1 MTSVS
6 KFLPQGQGLAAVLLK
21 RASAVTLDATQTAA
35 GQFQATD
42 SLGRLLN
49 VALPAGTALHE
60 GDVLVGEDGSLIR
73 VVAPHAPAPHVH
85 GPGCG
90 HEHHAPE
97 QAPGHV
103 HGPGCGHDHHHNN
116 SHSAAPAPAAARG
129 KPLGIAV
136 TAAPHVHGPG
146 CGHDHSHDH
155 AHDHHGHDH
164 SLDHKH

>member
-1 MTSVS
+1 MIPVS

-21 RASAVTLDATQTAA
+21 RASAVTLDAVQTAA
-35 GQFQATD
+35 GQFQAID
-42 SLGRLLN
+42 SLGRPLR
-49 VALPAGTALHE
+49 VALPTGTPLHD

-90 HEHHAPE
+90 HHDPAPV
-97 QAPGHV
+97 HV
-103 HGPGCGHDHHHNN
+103 HGPGCGHDHEHGHD
-116 SHSAAPAPAAARG
+116 HAPAARG

-146 CGHDHSHDH
+146 CGHDHDH
-155 AHDHHGHDH
+155 AHH
-164 SLDHKH
+164 DHKH

>member
-21 RASAVTLDATQTAA
+21 RASAVTLDAAQTAA

-42 SLGRLLN
+42 SLGRSLS
-49 VALPAGTALHE
+49 VALPAGTALHD

-90 HEHHAPE
+90 HDHGHHHHHHDHGHQHEPA
-97 QAPGHV
+97 HV
-103 HGPGCGHDHHHNN
+103 HGPGCGHDHA
-116 SHSAAPAPAAARG
+116 AAPAARG

-146 CGHDHSHDH
+146 CGHDHG
-155 AHDHHGHDH
+155 HDHHDH
-164 SLDHKH
+164 PHDHKH

>member
-1 MTSVS
+1 MTTVS

-21 RASAVTLDATQTAA
+21 RASAVTLDAGQTAA
-35 GQFQATD
+35 AQFQTTD
-42 SLGRLLN
+42 SLGRLLS
-49 VALPAGTALHE
+49 VALPAGTALHD

-90 HEHHAPE
+90 HEHHEHAHGHAP
-97 QAPGHV
+97 ASAHV
-103 HGPGCGHDHHHNN
+103 HGPGCGHDHGHAHE
-116 SHSAAPAPAAARG
+116 PATRG

-146 CGHDHSHDH
+146 CGHDH
-155 AHDHHGHDH
+155 GHDH
-164 SLDHKH
+164 GHQAHHHAHKHDHKH

>member
-1 MTSVS
+1 MTTVS

-21 RASAVTLDATQTAA
+21 RASAVTLDAGQTAA
-35 GQFQATD
+35 AQFQATD
-42 SLGRLLN
+42 SLGRPLS
-49 VALPAGTALHE
+49 VALPAGTALHD

-90 HEHHAPE
+90 HEHHEHAHAHAP
-97 QAPGHV
+97 AHV
-103 HGPGCGHDHHHNN
+103 HGPGCGHDHGHAHE
-116 SHSAAPAPAAARG
+116 PVTRG

-146 CGHDHSHDH
+146 CGHDHGHDH
-155 AHDHHGHDH
+155 AHDHGHQAH
-164 SLDHKH
+164 DHKHDHKH